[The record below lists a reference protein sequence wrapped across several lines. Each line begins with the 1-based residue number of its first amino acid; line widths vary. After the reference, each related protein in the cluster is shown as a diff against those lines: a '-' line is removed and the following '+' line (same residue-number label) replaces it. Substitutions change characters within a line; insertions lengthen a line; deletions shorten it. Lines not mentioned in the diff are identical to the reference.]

1 MMCRAMPLMKQNL
14 LLPLL
19 VVALLAVLS
28 PAQAADPLDDLF
40 LDAPA
45 PDTTE
50 KSEAGGELPD
60 LGEASAPA
68 TSGWKGFT
76 QFELARTVAGES
88 HWSKARWRNELGRSG
103 SFGQGIKWKAFGRV
117 DYDFAYGWEDDF
129 YRANVRDDKRSEFQ
143 WREVFVDVP
152 LGNMELRLG
161 RQHIVWGEMVGL
173 FFADV
178 VSAKDTR
185 EFFNPEFDQLRI
197 PQWAARA
204 EYFLGNVHAEV
215 VWIPYVSVDNIGR
228 FGGDY
233 YPVQAEIPGLS
244 AVYNDQVRPDRKL
257 SNSNYGLRVSTLVK
271 GWDLSA
277 FYYRSLDVNPT
288 FARQIVGSTAVY
300 TPEHDWIHQYGSTL
314 SKDFGSVL
322 LRAEGVLTLDRRV
335 PTSLPTADGLVK
347 QNMVDYAV
355 GLDFPLENEAR
366 FNVQYFERYHNDR
379 PPELLASKREN
390 GMSLLYHHK
399 FGERVEGE
407 VLWVQSLVRNDYM
420 FRPKVIWR
428 VQSNLRAM
436 FGADLFGGNSNGFFG
451 RYGESDRYYGEMRYS
466 F

>member
-1 MMCRAMPLMKQNL
+1 MPPMKRNAVIPSL
-14 LLPLL
+14 AIALL
-19 VVALLAVLS
+19 VAFP
-28 PAQAADPLDDLF
+28 PAHAADPLDDLF

-45 PDTTE
+45 SDTPA
-50 KSEAGGELPD
+50 KSDAGGSLPD

-129 YRANVRDDKRSEFQ
+129 YNANVRDDKRSEFQ

-233 YPVQAEIPGLS
+233 YPVQPEISG
-244 AVYNDQVRPDRKL
+244 
-257 SNSNYGLRVSTLVK
+257 
-271 GWDLSA
+271 
-277 FYYRSLDVNPT
+277 
-288 FARQIVGSTAVY
+288 
-300 TPEHDWIHQYGSTL
+300 
-314 SKDFGSVL
+314 
-322 LRAEGVLTLDRRV
+322 
-335 PTSLPTADGLVK
+335 
-347 QNMVDYAV
+347 
-355 GLDFPLENEAR
+355 
-366 FNVQYFERYHNDR
+366 
-379 PPELLASKREN
+379 
-390 GMSLLYHHK
+390 
-399 FGERVEGE
+399 
-407 VLWVQSLVRNDYM
+407 
-420 FRPKVIWR
+420 
-428 VQSNLRAM
+428 
-436 FGADLFGGNSNGFFG
+436 
-451 RYGESDRYYGEMRYS
+451 
-466 F
+466 